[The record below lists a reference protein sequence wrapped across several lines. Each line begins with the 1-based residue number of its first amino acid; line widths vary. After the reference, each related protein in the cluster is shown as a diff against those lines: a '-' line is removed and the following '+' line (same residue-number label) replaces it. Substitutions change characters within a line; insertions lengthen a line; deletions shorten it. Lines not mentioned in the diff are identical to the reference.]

1 MSSLEQIEQLE
12 KFLRFSGRRLAPVL
26 SGVKPSLLLHVR
38 NSQTRPERRCY
49 DLLSQHDWRLRDV
62 TGLEHLILSDNGQG
76 LQILFFNR
84 HALEA
89 ALKDRRCRLFLNRFG
104 YTREFAGV
112 DADLRLLTERF
123 ADNVE
128 FPHEIGIF
136 LGYPLKDV
144 AAFIYRPG
152 ATRNL
157 PGARWRIYGRQEGS
171 LALMRLFEQ
180 AERLF
185 DLLLQGVRV
194 GSLHELK
201 ELFNNFKLEDISY
214 ESCA

>member
-1 MSSLEQIEQLE
+1 MGNLEQIEQLE
-12 KFLRFSGRRLAPVL
+12 KFLRFNGRRFAPVL

-49 DLLSQHDWRLRDV
+49 DLLSQHDWRIGDV
-62 TGLEHLILSDNGQG
+62 TGLEHLILSDNGKG
-76 LQILFFNR
+76 LQILFFNC
-84 HALEA
+84 EA
-89 ALKDRRCRLFLNRFG
+89 IETVLRDRRCRLFLSHFG
-104 YTREFAGV
+104 YSREFVSV
-112 DADLRLLTERF
+112 DTDLKLLADRF
-123 ADNVE
+123 AEDEN

-144 AAFIYRPG
+144 AAFIYRPS

-157 PGARWRIYGRQEGS
+157 PGARWRVYGRHNES

-180 AERLF
+180 AECLF
-185 DLLLQGVRV
+185 DLMLREVQV
-194 GSLHELK
+194 GSLHDLK
-201 ELFNNFKLEDISY
+201 KLFINFKLEDMSY